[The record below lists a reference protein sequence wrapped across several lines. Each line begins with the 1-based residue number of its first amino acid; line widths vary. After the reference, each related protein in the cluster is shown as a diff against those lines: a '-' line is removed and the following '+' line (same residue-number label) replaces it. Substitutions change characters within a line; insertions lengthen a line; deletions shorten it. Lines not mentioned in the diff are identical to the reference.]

1 MERATGFELEVKK
14 DSKILQTSLI
24 SPWKKARFTGK
35 KNIISKEFIITDKR
49 LNSNSNLN
57 ISIFLVSVKQTCFV
71 RTIVMYF
78 YYSSQEVW

>member
-35 KNIISKEFIITDKR
+35 KNIISKEFILFDKR
-49 LNSNSNLN
+49 LNSNLN

-71 RTIVMYF
+71 KTIVMYF